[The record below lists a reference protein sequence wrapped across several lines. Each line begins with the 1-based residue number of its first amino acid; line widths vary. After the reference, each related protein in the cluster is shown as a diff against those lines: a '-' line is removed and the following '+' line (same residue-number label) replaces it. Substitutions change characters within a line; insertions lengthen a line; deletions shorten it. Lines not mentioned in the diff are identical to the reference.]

1 MIQVSAS
8 ILSADFAKLE
18 QEIKAVEQAGANM
31 IHIDIMDG
39 HFVPNLTFGTLI
51 LETIRKL
58 TKLPL
63 DVHLM
68 ISQPELFIENY
79 VNYGADIITI
89 HPESTIH
96 LDRTLSTIR
105 QCGLKAGIALLPST
119 LPDIIDYVMDKI
131 DLILVMTVN
140 PGFAGQ
146 QFLETQLPKI
156 RILSKKIK
164 HLNSDIRISV
174 DGGINATTAANCV
187 EAGASIL
194 VSGSFIFGERQEERK
209 NRINQLHKLNLGDK
223 D

>member
-18 QEIKAVEQAGANM
+18 QEIKAVERAGVDM
-31 IHIDIMDG
+31 IHIDVMDG

-79 VNYGADIITI
+79 ANYGADIITI

-119 LPDIIDYVMDKI
+119 LPDIIDYVIDKI

-164 HLNSDIRISV
+164 HLNKGIRISV

-194 VSGSFIFGERQEERK
+194 VSGSFIFGERQEELK
-209 NRINQLHKLNLGDK
+209 NRINQLQKLNLGD
-223 D
+223 